1 MILMHR
7 ALNIVFPLAMLILLL
22 IILPPYLVFKLLSYI
37 KRSIFSENVA
47 GKVVL
52 ITGASSGIGEDLAY
66 EYAVRGARLALVAR
80 REDRLRAVADKARN
94 LGSPNV
100 FHVRADV
107 SKVEDC
113 KRIIDETLNHF
124 GHLDHLVNN
133 AGISQAEYFED
144 CTEVSDLTHIMDVN
158 FWGSAF
164 CSRFAIPHLKRS
176 KGKIVVIS
184 SVAPW
189 SRTPKLSVYN
199 ASKAALI
206 SFYDTL
212 RVEIGSHIGI
222 TIVMPGLID
231 TEMTSPS
238 SLAKA
243 AKAVIIP
250 PYLVFK
256 LLSYIKRS
264 MFTENVAGKVVLI
277 TGASSGIGEVLLY
290 CMWKKT
296 MGLAYEYARRGARL
310 ALVARREDRLREVAD
325 KAHELGSPEAVVIR
339 ADVAKVEDCKRIVDE
354 AVNHFGHLDHLV
366 SNAGILRAE
375 LFENCKL
382 SDFAPILGI
391 CLSLQSVSGIL
402 RKSRGKIVAITSVA
416 AWVPTPRATFYNA
429 SKAALVSFY
438 ETLRVEC
445 DSHIGITIVLPGLIE
460 SEMTV
465 PDSLSKFQAKFLP
478 PIESTRQCAEA
489 IVHSACRGD
498 MYLTEPSWSSS
509 LFMLK
514 LLCPELFDWFYR
526 WNFMSGSKIDQ
537 L

>member
-238 SLAKA
+238 SLAKYSL
-243 AKAVIIP
+243 KFCP
-250 PYLVFK
+250 P
-256 LLSYIKRS
+256 
-264 MFTENVAGKVVLI
+264 N
-277 TGASSGIGEVLLY
+277 
-290 CMWKKT
+290 
-296 MGLAYEYARRGARL
+296 
-310 ALVARREDRLREVAD
+310 
-325 KAHELGSPEAVVIR
+325 
-339 ADVAKVEDCKRIVDE
+339 
-354 AVNHFGHLDHLV
+354 
-366 SNAGILRAE
+366 
-375 LFENCKL
+375 
-382 SDFAPILGI
+382 
-391 CLSLQSVSGIL
+391 
-402 RKSRGKIVAITSVA
+402 
-416 AWVPTPRATFYNA
+416 
-429 SKAALVSFY
+429 
-438 ETLRVEC
+438 
-445 DSHIGITIVLPGLIE
+445 E
-460 SEMTV
+460 S
-465 PDSLSKFQAKFLP
+465 AN
-478 PIESTRQCAEA
+478 QCAQA
-489 IVHSACRGD
+489 IVKSTCRGD
-498 MYLTEPSWSSS
+498 RYLTEPSWWNA
-509 LFMLK
+509 LFIVK
-514 LLCPELFDWFYR
+514 SLCPEALDLLLC
-526 WNFMSGSKIDQ
+526 WNFMVNGAQKERRM
-537 L
+537 